1 MIHFG
6 YGSNL
11 QMDYLLK
18 MLPSAKF
25 MMKAYIPNYEIRFNF
40 WSKIQEAGISNI
52 IHAPGKMVHGAM
64 FEVDEAEMRE
74 LDVKPGYY
82 IGDYERRT
90 FIALGEDG
98 KWYDTELYQV
108 IDPQGPFKPAKNYVE
123 GMLVGAK
130 ELNLAP
136 EAIAAIE
143 QFYQDSL

>member
-11 QMDYLLK
+11 QMEYLLK

-52 IHAPGKMVHGAM
+52 IHAPGQMVHGAI
-64 FEVDEAEMRE
+64 FEVDEAEMLE
-74 LDVKPGYY
+74 LDVKEGYY
-82 IGDYERRT
+82 IGDYERKT
-90 FIALGEDG
+90 FIALGEDK

-108 IDPQGPFKPAKNYVE
+108 IDPQGPFKPSKSYVE

-130 ELNLAP
+130 ELSLDP
-136 EAIAAIE
+136 TYIKTIE